1 MAGTSII
8 NSANDYYLRELLD
21 PQNAKLKYVIPKY
34 QREYSWGRQQWE
46 DLYDDILLDTEDGP
60 HFLGTIIAI
69 SNTEDSLEP
78 KLELIDGQ
86 QRMTS
91 LSILLCALYKAL
103 SRITSVD
110 NDFDCMALK
119 FMITFGKNPRLVLQ
133 SQGKN
138 EDDYVYLVDKFV
150 VMSGESQLKQPKYW
164 GNRRISQAYK
174 YFSDR
179 IEQQVE
185 DDDDQI
191 TALKDMANRVKNA
204 VLVKIEVPDHAS
216 AFTLFESLNNRGMD
230 LSPIDLIKNEMLARA
245 DANRDLDIETAYEK
259 WKQVIEFVGQDG
271 NSQERFLRYYYNAL
285 NPMKKP
291 ATRSTLIRI
300 YEDWMEREGVEEL
313 LNALINAAHVYGLL
327 TGNLDDDDFG
337 LPLLSAK
344 ALELRHAGGESG
356 YMLLM
361 WLVLNR
367 EKFELL
373 DDELAD
379 IANKLVIWFVRRNL
393 TDFPATNAI
402 QRLFSLI
409 IKDLSPSEVKS
420 KSVCQKVHEKLFDQ
434 GNVASDEQFEG
445 ALRGPIYEDNRGMTR
460 FILSSLAE
468 HDRTDEGWSDLWR
481 KSTAKSNQYYLTIE
495 HILPQAEHM
504 TKEWVESLGGEEN
517 AKEIRNKYV
526 HTIGNL
532 TLSGFNSELGTMD
545 FKHKRDRMD
554 KAARNIGYRNGL
566 SINRDVVDKDKWGA
580 EEIEK
585 RTDRLVGEAMRLFAI

>member
-34 QREYSWGRQQWE
+34 QREYSWGKQQWE
-46 DLYDDILLDTEDGP
+46 NLYDDILLDTEDSS

-119 FMITFGKNPRLVLQ
+119 FMITSPDKNPRMILQ
-133 SQGKN
+133 SQGQN
-138 EDDYVYLVDKFV
+138 EDDYVYLIDESV
-150 VMSGESQLKQPKYW
+150 VMSDESQLKRPKYW
-164 GNRRISQAYK
+164 GNRRIGQAYK

-179 IEQQVE
+179 IKQQLK
-185 DDDDQI
+185 DDDQI
-191 TALKDMANRVKNA
+191 AALKHMANRVKDA

-245 DANRDLDIETAYEK
+245 DANRNLDIETAYEK

-271 NSQERFLRYYYNAL
+271 NSQDQFLRYYYNAS
-285 NPMKKP
+285 NPMMKP
-291 ATRSTLIRI
+291 ATRPTLIRI
-300 YEDWMEREGVEEL
+300 YEVWMERKGVEEL

-327 TGNLDDDDFG
+327 TGNLDDDFG

-367 EKFELL
+367 KKFELL
-373 DDELAD
+373 DAD
-379 IANKLVIWFVRRNL
+379 LEYIANQLVTWFVRRNL
-393 TDFPATNAI
+393 TDFPATNTV
-402 QRLFSLI
+402 QRLFSSI
-409 IKDLSPSEVKS
+409 IKKLNSAKVKS
-420 KSVCQKVHEKLFDQ
+420 KSVCQKVHDELFTS
-434 GNVASDEQFEG
+434 GNVASDEQFEK
-445 ALRGPIYEDNRGMTR
+445 ALRGPIYEDNKGMTR

-468 HDRTDEGWSDLWR
+468 SDRTDEGWSDLWR

-495 HILPQAEHM
+495 HILPKTEHM

-532 TLSGFNSELGTMD
+532 TLSGFNSELATMD
-545 FKHKRDRMD
+545 FRRKRDRKD
-554 KAARNIGYRNGL
+554 KAGHNIGYRNGL

-585 RTDRLVGEAMRLFAI
+585 RTDRLVDEAMRLFAK